1 MTPTRKISSFFYGI
15 TSLLALIGTWGNNVQ
30 YLSLGFVGAN
40 VKFWQ
45 ETLAN
50 PASRSIT
57 VDILFLF
64 LAVSVWMFFEARRIG
79 MKNAW
84 LYVVFGIFIA
94 ISVTFPLF
102 MLNREQA
109 LSKLDDSSTTGEL
122 SISEICILAF
132 SAVVAFVYSVIALT
146 R

>member
-1 MTPTRKISSFFYGI
+1 MKLTRQSAHVLYGLI
-15 TSLLALIGTWGNNVQ
+15 ALLALVGTWGNNVQ

-40 VKFWQ
+40 LRFWQ

-57 VDILFLF
+57 VDVMFLF
-64 LAVSVWMFFEARRIG
+64 LAVSVWMLMEARRIG
-79 MKNAW
+79 MKGAW
-84 LYVVFGIFIA
+84 LYVIFGILVA

-102 MLNREQA
+102 MIHRERA
-109 LSKLDDSSTTGEL
+109 LARLDGTSTTGQLAGGEVGM
-122 SISEICILAF
+122 LAF
-132 SAVVAFVYSVIALT
+132 SAILACAYTALALT